1 MIQFVRPFVLA
12 ALLTPTGVMNEAW
25 AQTDNATGNLIN
37 ISLTNYAFTPGALN
51 LKTGTTYHLHF
62 INSGSK
68 DHNFSAPEF
77 FAASAVAPEDEA
89 KVKKG
94 LVGLES
100 GQSVDVTVTP
110 SRAGTYPVE
119 CTHFMHKMMGMHGSI
134 TVE

>member
-1 MIQFVRPFVLA
+1 MIQFARPFVLA

-77 FAASAVAPEDEA
+77 FAASQVKRYRRCFSMAV
-89 KVKKG
+89 V
-94 LVGLES
+94 
-100 GQSVDVTVTP
+100 
-110 SRAGTYPVE
+110 
-119 CTHFMHKMMGMHGSI
+119 
-134 TVE
+134 

>member
-1 MIQFVRPFVLA
+1 MIKLTRLFFLA
-12 ALLTPTGVMNEAW
+12 ALLAPASAAL
-25 AQTDNATGNLIN
+25 AQTDNLIN
-37 ISLTNYAFTPGALN
+37 ISLTNYAFTPNAIT
-51 LKTGTTYHLHF
+51 LKAGTTYHLHF

-100 GQSVDVTVTP
+100 GQSVDVTLTP
-110 SRAGTYPVE
+110 GRAGTYPVE
-119 CTHFMHKMMGMHGSI
+119 CTHFMHKMMGMHGNI

>member
-1 MIQFVRPFVLA
+1 MIKFARVFFLA
-12 ALLTPTGVMNEAW
+12 ALLAPVNAAL
-25 AQTDNATGNLIN
+25 AQTDNLIN
-37 ISLTNYAFTPGALN
+37 ISLTNYAFTPNAIT

>member
-1 MIQFVRPFVLA
+1 MIQFARPFVLA
-12 ALLTPTGVMNEAW
+12 ALLTPASIMNEAW

-94 LVGLES
+94 LVSLES

>member
-94 LVGLES
+94 LVSLES

>member
-1 MIQFVRPFVLA
+1 MIQFARPFVLA

-94 LVGLES
+94 LVSLES

>member
-1 MIQFVRPFVLA
+1 MIQFARPFVLA

-94 LVGLES
+94 LVSLES

-119 CTHFMHKMMGMHGSI
+119 CTHFMHKSMGMHGSI
-134 TVE
+134 VVQ